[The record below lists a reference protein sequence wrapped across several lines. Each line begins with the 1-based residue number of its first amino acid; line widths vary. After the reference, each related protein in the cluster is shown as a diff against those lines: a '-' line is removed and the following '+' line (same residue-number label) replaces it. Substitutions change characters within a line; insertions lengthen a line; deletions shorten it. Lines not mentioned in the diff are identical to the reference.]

1 MAALIKVEDLSL
13 ELPIYGIHSRSLKK
27 TLASMGTGS
36 RLTRHAGNQIRV
48 HALNNISFTLRD
60 GDRLAL
66 VGHNG
71 AGKTTLLR
79 VLAGVFEPTIGAV
92 TVEGRTAPLFD
103 VTLGMNL
110 DATGYENIQLRGLL
124 LGLRPAEIAAR
135 VTEIAAFTELGDYL
149 SLPVRTY
156 SSGMLLRLG
165 FAVATVIQPDVLLMD
180 EWIAAVDAGFMQK
193 AERRIHDVVE
203 RSSIIVLASH
213 DLHLLCRM
221 CNKMLILD
229 RGSIRYFGSIDG
241 AADLGFVK
249 KTTASVGPMR
259 GDY

>member
-1 MAALIKVEDLSL
+1 VPALIKVEDLSL

-27 TLASMGTGS
+27 TLVSMGVGS

-48 HALNNISFTLRD
+48 HALNNLSFSLRD

-79 VLAGVFEPTIGAV
+79 VLAGVFEPTVGTI

-103 VTLGMNL
+103 ITLGMNM
-110 DATGYENIQLRGLL
+110 DATGYENIHLRGLL

-135 VTEIAAFTELGDYL
+135 TTEIAAFTDLGDYL
-149 SLPVRTY
+149 SMPVRTY

-165 FAVATVIQPDVLLMD
+165 LAVATAIQPEVLLMD
-180 EWIAAVDAGFMQK
+180 EWIAAVDAEFLLK

-213 DLHLLCRM
+213 NLHLLRRM

-229 RGSIRYFGSIDG
+229 HGSIRYFGSFDG
-241 AADLGFVK
+241 AEDLGLIAK
-249 KTTASVGPMR
+249 PPQAPDR
-259 GDY
+259 